1 MSIAFHSSEAAASVE
16 DVARRLSSH
25 ELKRVQ
31 EFFSAG
37 DQLDQFARELQ
48 FESELDVLCAIGRS
62 LSIPVVDLSKE
73 EIDDSILKGF
83 PVRLVHRHGVFP
95 IACSDASVKLAISN
109 PFDVQ
114 AADAVA
120 EATGLFVRT
129 VLALPHEVA
138 TLIKSHLGV
147 GAETL
152 EGLMAQAAEESDG
165 LEVIGDL
172 EFDES
177 EAAAMA
183 Q

>member
-1 MSIAFHSSEAAASVE
+1 MSIAFHFGEAAAPVE
-16 DVARRLSSH
+16 DVARRLSPH

-31 EFFSAG
+31 ELFSAG
-37 DQLDQFARELQ
+37 DQLEQFAREYQ
-48 FESELDVLCAIGRS
+48 FDNELDALSAIGRS
-62 LSIPVVDLSKE
+62 LAIPVLDLSKE
-73 EIDDSILKGF
+73 EVDKSILEGF

-95 IACSDASVKLAISN
+95 ISRNSSSVQLALSN

-147 GAETL
+147 VQRHW
-152 EGLMAQAAEESDG
+152 M
-165 LEVIGDL
+165 V
-172 EFDES
+172 
-177 EAAAMA
+177 
-183 Q
+183 